1 MAQTIEERRAANREA
16 NKRWLAKNP
25 DYIKNYRA
33 THREQLNAKAR
44 EYQAK
49 RRQKQRDWM
58 NNYHQ
63 TKEGRAT
70 NLLNSY
76 IQMDLEAERGLP
88 NLTRDDI
95 MRKCFS
101 ETSKCVYCGETDWHV
116 LGLDR
121 IDNSRPHD
129 AVNCVCSCHDCNV
142 KRYRKPLREYIG
154 TKGLAWDQWMAKNDM
169 SYAEPTI
176 KIEYQN

>member
-25 DYIKNYRA
+25 DYSKNYRA
-33 THREQLNAKAR
+33 THREQINAKAR

-101 ETSKCVYCGETDWHV
+101 DTSKCVYCGETDWHV

-121 IDNSRPHD
+121 INNDIPHH
-129 AVNCVCSCHDCNV
+129 ASNCVCACHDCNV
-142 KRYRKPLREYIG
+142 GRYRKPLREYIG
-154 TKGLAWDQWMAKNDM
+154 TKGLAWDEWMAKNDM
-169 SYAEPTI
+169 SYAEPTL
-176 KIEYQN
+176 KIEYQS